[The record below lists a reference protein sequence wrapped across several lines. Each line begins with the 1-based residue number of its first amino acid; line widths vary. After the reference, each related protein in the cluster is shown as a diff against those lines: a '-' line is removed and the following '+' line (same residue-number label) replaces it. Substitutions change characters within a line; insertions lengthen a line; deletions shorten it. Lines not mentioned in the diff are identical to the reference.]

1 MSDSALNTP
10 LTTANPEP
18 SVAMSKP
25 IQRIILCLAFIAA
38 AVGYAYFRGGEFGI
52 LFAIT
57 AGFGAYM
64 ALNIGANDVANN
76 VGPTVGAKV
85 MTLGAALV
93 MAAAFEALGAIVAG
107 GNVVGTVRAGIV
119 DPSLISDQMVY
130 VWVMMAALLAA
141 ATWLNLATM
150 VGAPVSTTHSI
161 VGGVLGAGVAAA
173 GFSVVNW
180 AVVTN
185 IVASW
190 VVSPM
195 LGAVLAAI
203 CLYVVKRA
211 ITYQSDILSAA
222 KRAIPLLVAAMTMSF
237 TTFLLVKGLK
247 KIVSVDLM
255 TIAALSF
262 ALAVVAW
269 FVMQVIVTRQAKAL
283 ENTKTSVNRL
293 LAVPLILAAAALSF
307 AHGSND
313 VANAI
318 GPLAGIVDALSSGD
332 VSAKAGI
339 PFWLLA
345 IGAIGLAIG
354 LLAFGPRVI
363 RTIGSELTHLD
374 AIRAYCI
381 AMAATLTVILA
392 SQLGLPVSTTHVTVG
407 AVLGVGFLRERI
419 KARYEGILH
428 EIHEAHPNGDTD
440 SVDTFLKRF
449 HATPFIE
456 RSAMLKELKLKTRMG
471 QSDVTKLDR
480 KTITRL
486 HKRDLVD
493 RSLVLKIFAAWI
505 ITVPATAA
513 ISAVVYFTL
522 RGIML
527 P

>member
-1 MSDSALNTP
+1 MSDSTIDTSLLSSSSEPPIAM
-10 LTTANPEP
+10 TAT
-18 SVAMSKP
+18 
-25 IQRIILCLAFIAA
+25 IQRIIICLAFVAAA
-38 AVGYAYFRGGEFGI
+38 AVYAYFRGGEFGI

-76 VGPTVGAKV
+76 VGPAVGAKV

-93 MAAAFEALGAIVAG
+93 MAATFEALGAIIAG
-107 GNVVGTVRAGIV
+107 GTVVGTVRAGIV
-119 DPSLISDQMVY
+119 DPSLISDQMIY

-141 ATWLNLATM
+141 AAWLNFATM

-180 AVVTN
+180 EVVTN

-190 VVSPM
+190 VVSPL
-195 LGAVLAAI
+195 LGAVLAAV
-203 CLYVVKRA
+203 CLYIVKRA
-211 ITYQSDILSAA
+211 ITYQSDILKSAN
-222 KRAIPLLVAAMTMSF
+222 RIIPLLVAAMTMSF
-237 TTFLLVKGLK
+237 TTFLLVKGLN
-247 KIVSVDLM
+247 KIVSVDLTM
-255 TIAALSF
+255 IVVFAVILGAIAWSVMQ
-262 ALAVVAW
+262 AVVLKQSKD
-269 FVMQVIVTRQAKAL
+269 M
-283 ENTKTSVNRL
+283 ENSKESVNKL
-293 LAVPLILAAAALSF
+293 LAVPLIFSAAALSF

-318 GPLAGIVDALSSGD
+318 GPLAGIVDALASGG
-332 VSAKAGI
+332 VNAKAGI

-345 IGAIGLAIG
+345 MGAVGLAIG

-419 KARYEGILH
+419 KARYEGILY
-428 EIHEAHPNGDTD
+428 EIHEAHPDRDTGG
-440 SVDTFLKRF
+440 VEAFLKRF
-449 HATPFIE
+449 HAVPISE
-456 RSAMLKELKLKTRMG
+456 RSAMLRDLKRKKWDG
-471 QSDVTKLDR
+471 QSEVTKLDR
-480 KTITRL
+480 KTIKRV

-493 RSLVLKIFAAWI
+493 RSLVLRIFAAWI

>member
-1 MSDSALNTP
+1 MSEAIV
-10 LTTANPEP
+10 TTQIPDPPHRLQIVN
-18 SVAMSKP
+18 SKT
-25 IQRIILCLAFIAA
+25 IQMAILCLAFVAA
-38 AVGYAYFRGGEFGI
+38 AAAYAYFRGGEFGV

-85 MTLGAALV
+85 MTLGSALV
-93 MAAAFEALGAIVAG
+93 MAASFEALGAIIAG

-141 ATWLNLATM
+141 AAWLNLATM

-173 GFSVVNW
+173 GLSVVNW
-180 AVVTN
+180 SVVTN

-190 VVSPM
+190 VISPL
-195 LGAVLAAI
+195 LGAVLAAC
-203 CLYVVKRA
+203 CLYIVKRA
-211 ITYQSDILSAA
+211 VTYQTDILGAA
-222 KRAIPLLVAAMTMSF
+222 QRVIPLLVAAMTMSF

-247 KIVSVDLM
+247 KIVSVDLA
-255 TIAALSF
+255 TVAVLGF
-262 ALAVVAW
+262 VLAVVAW
-269 FVMQVIVTRQAKAL
+269 LVMRVVVARQAEGL
-283 ENTKTSVNRL
+283 ENTKAGVNRL

-318 GPLAGIVDALSSGD
+318 GPLAGIVDALASGG
-332 VSAKAGI
+332 VQAKAGI
-339 PFWLLA
+339 PIWLLA

-363 RTIGSELTHLD
+363 RTIGSELTRLD

-419 KARYEGILH
+419 KARYEGILDD
-428 EIHEAHPNGDTD
+428 IHEAHPEGDTKA
-440 SVDTFLKRF
+440 VDRFLERF
-449 HATPFIE
+449 HAAPFAD
-456 RSAMLKELKLKTRMG
+456 RSAMLDQLKLETRAG
-471 QSDVTKLDR
+471 DSDITKSDR
-480 KTITRL
+480 KAIKRF

-493 RSLVLKIFAAWI
+493 RSLVLRIFAAWI